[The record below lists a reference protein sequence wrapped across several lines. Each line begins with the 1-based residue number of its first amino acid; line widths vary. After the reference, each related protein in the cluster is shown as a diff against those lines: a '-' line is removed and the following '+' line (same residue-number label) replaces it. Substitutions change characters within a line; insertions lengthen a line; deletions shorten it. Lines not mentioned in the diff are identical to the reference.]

1 MSYINKEMKMSGLVG
16 VSCPSLAENR
26 NLFSNWQQSE
36 RGPVGLMIFRFDTG
50 TEASS
55 TVAFIVSLSGFEASA
70 K

>member
-1 MSYINKEMKMSGLVG
+1 MPFIRREWK
-16 VSCPSLAENR
+16 PFQQLAA
-26 NLFSNWQQSE
+26 SIQSE